1 MAQNLNCIDVPN
13 MPCRMT
19 QRCVNGEVL
28 RQYGQILR
36 EAQTKL
42 DRIPT
47 FDIKNAKPPA
57 YVALENPNVSD
68 EEIALFEQIEELNR
82 EAITAILKMR
92 RLITNTIV
100 KVGL

>member
-1 MAQNLNCIDVPN
+1 
-13 MPCRMT
+13 MPCNMT
-19 QRCVNGEVL
+19 GRAVNGELL

-47 FDIKNAKPPA
+47 FDIDQPQPCA
-57 YVALENPNVSD
+57 YAMTDANVSA
-68 EEIALFEQIEELNR
+68 EEIALFKQIEELNR